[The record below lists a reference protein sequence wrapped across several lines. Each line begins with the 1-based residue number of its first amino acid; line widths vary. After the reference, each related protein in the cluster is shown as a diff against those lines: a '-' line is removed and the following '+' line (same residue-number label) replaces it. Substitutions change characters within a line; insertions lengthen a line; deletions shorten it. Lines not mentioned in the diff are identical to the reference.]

1 MKPVRGSESAGSLQA
16 AEAQPGLSPPCD
28 PFVAVAVWLP
38 PLQEPPIS
46 IPDIA
51 SSSTPDAV
59 SSPWKVRRFRAFAAM
74 RLFWV
79 ATQEI
84 MTVAL
89 AWQIFQRTHSTLA
102 LGLVGLSSF
111 LPSIVLSLLT
121 GVVADRLDR
130 RHIMLAAAATMAG
143 CAIALGVLSFGAL
156 IWPIYT
162 VVAIQGIA
170 RAFAQPASKAMVP
183 NLAPPA
189 MLSSVVAAASLVQGT
204 AAITAPAIGGL
215 LLPLGSAVPFAV
227 SGVCACLALA
237 AATRLGPQRAR
248 GITRARPDLAMVLGG
263 FGFIWSRPKI
273 MGAMGLDFVAVLFG
287 SATALLP
294 FYVTEVFHAG
304 AWAMG
309 ALRTADA
316 AGALMMAA
324 ILTRYPIRRHVGPRL
339 LAAVTIY
346 GLTTVAFGLNSN
358 ISIGLALM
366 VVLGASDTV
375 SMVTRNAMIQF
386 NTPDGMQGRV
396 AAVHSVTAG
405 ASNDLG
411 EFESGL
417 LAHAIGGVPAV
428 VVGGCVAMLAA
439 LGCLWLFPAVRNTDR
454 LDDMLPE
461 R

>member
-1 MKPVRGSESAGSLQA
+1 
-16 AEAQPGLSPPCD
+16 LS
-28 PFVAVAVWLP
+28 
-38 PLQEPPIS
+38 IS
-46 IPDIA
+46 NPDIA
-51 SSSTPDAV
+51 SSSTAAPV
-59 SSPWKVRRFRAFAAM
+59 SGPWRVSRFRAFAGM
-74 RLFWV
+74 RFFWGS
-79 ATQEI
+79 AQEI

-89 AWQIFQRTHSTLA
+89 AWEIFQRTHSTLA
-102 LGLVGLSSF
+102 LGLLGLSSF

-130 RHIMLAAAATMAG
+130 RAIMLAAAATMAG
-143 CAIALGVLSFGAL
+143 CAMVLGLLSFGSL
-156 IWPIYT
+156 IWPIYA

-183 NLAPPA
+183 NLAPPS

-215 LLPLGSAVPFAV
+215 LLPLGHGIPFAV
-227 SGVCACLALA
+227 SCVCACLALV

-273 MGAMGLDFVAVLFG
+273 MAAMGLDFVAVLFG

-294 FYVTEVFHAG
+294 FYVTDVFHAG

-324 ILTRYPIRRHVGPRL
+324 MLTHRPIRHHVGPRL
-339 LAAVTIY
+339 LAAVAIY

-358 ISIGLALM
+358 ISIGLVLM
-366 VVLGASDTV
+366 GVLGASDTV

-386 NTPDGMQGRV
+386 NTPDTMQGRV

-428 VVGGCVAMLAA
+428 VAGGLVAMLAA
-439 LGCLWLFPAVRNTDR
+439 LGCLLLVPAVRRTDR

>member
-1 MKPVRGSESAGSLQA
+1 MST
-16 AEAQPGLSPPCD
+16 
-28 PFVAVAVWLP
+28 
-38 PLQEPPIS
+38 
-46 IPDIA
+46 
-51 SSSTPDAV
+51 STPDIPSSPTADAA
-59 SSPWKVRRFRAFAAM
+59 SSPWKVSRFRAFASM
-74 RLFWV
+74 RFCWG
-79 ATQEI
+79 ASQEI

-89 AWQIFQRTHSTLA
+89 AWEIFQRTHSTLA

-111 LPSIVLSLLT
+111 LPSIALSLLT

-130 RHIMLAAAATMAG
+130 RHVMLAAAATMAG
-143 CAIALGVLSFGAL
+143 CAMALGLLSFGKL
-156 IWPIYT
+156 IWPIYA

-183 NLAPPA
+183 NLAPPG
-189 MLSSVVAAASLVQGT
+189 MLSRVVAAASLVQGT

-215 LLPLGSAVPFAV
+215 LLSLGHGVPFAV
-227 SGVCACLALA
+227 SCVCACLALA
-237 AATRLGPQRAR
+237 AATTLGPQRAK
-248 GITRARPDLAMVLGG
+248 GITRGRPDRAMVLGG

-273 MGAMGLDFVAVLFG
+273 MGAMALDFVAVLFG

-316 AGALMMAA
+316 CGALMMAA
-324 ILTRYPIRRHVGPRL
+324 VLTRHPIQRHVGPRL
-339 LAAVTIY
+339 LAAVAIY
-346 GLTTVAFGLNSN
+346 GLTTMAFGLCTN
-358 ISIGLALM
+358 ITIGLALM

-396 AAVHSVTAG
+396 AAVHSATTG

-411 EFESGL
+411 QFESGL

-428 VVGGCVAMLAA
+428 VAGGFAAILAA
-439 LGCLWLFPAVRNTDR
+439 LGCLLLFPAVRRTDR
-454 LDDMLPE
+454 LDDILPE